1 MAPCRPPLGGD
12 SQEADPSEAS
22 EGEAAVPG
30 RARPPTACPARRR
43 SDMRRRRA
51 TSRDRDRGREGS
63 SRRPPRSRLR
73 RRRDAEAQAG
83 SGPRPTRRRLGSD
96 PRVVLPRGAEGSRPR
111 IAAPAFAVPCPPIPL
126 GMREEG
132 ASVAWPGPGP
142 PQRGREGDAAIVRSA
157 CGAGLAGAPADGRPR
172 RQPRS
177 ETLSSGMSSLRSR
190 SVDRLRPPRTST
202 PCRPDARAREAVAGT
217 ASRALGDE
225 AVRRSALGSSDPVQ
239 GRCESRDP

>member
-1 MAPCRPPLGGD
+1 MAGRDGRQPHGMEAPDLSEIAPL
-12 SQEADPSEAS
+12 
-22 EGEAAVPG
+22 AAGVLIFFL
-30 RARPPTACPARRR
+30 RI
-43 SDMRRRRA
+43 
-51 TSRDRDRGREGS
+51 
-63 SRRPPRSRLR
+63 RRPPRS
-73 RRRDAEAQAG
+73 
-83 SGPRPTRRRLGSD
+83 TRTDTLFPYTTLFRSAL
-96 PRVVLPRGAEGSRPR
+96 
-111 IAAPAFAVPCPPIPL
+111 
-126 GMREEG
+126 
-132 ASVAWPGPGP
+132 VARPGPGP

-177 ETLSSGMSSLRSR
+177 ETLSSGMSSLRRR

>member
-96 PRVVLPRGAEGSRPR
+96 PRVVLRRSVPADPPRHAGGGGLGRVAGPR
-111 IAAPAFAVPCPPIPL
+111 ASAA
-126 GMREEG
+126 
-132 ASVAWPGPGP
+132 
-142 PQRGREGDAAIVRSA
+142 GREGDAAIVRSA

-202 PCRPDARAREAVAGT
+202 PCRPGARAREAVAGT